1 VTEVGAWKMD
11 GGALIAYFGTVL
23 YLVWSFAFVFYAIT
37 PLLIVLTPK
46 CDEEQSCRPTAHCIK
61 AALALSV
68 LALSAYIS
76 IFCSICLKVLRP
88 IDFEGE
94 HPVMALIMK

>member
-11 GGALIAYFGTVL
+11 GEVLIAYFGTVRYWFL
-23 YLVWSFAFVFYAIT
+23 SFGFVVYAIM
-37 PLLIVLTPK
+37 PLLIVLGAR
-46 CDEEQSCRPTAHCIK
+46 CDEEQSCKPTAHFIK

-76 IFCSICLKVLRP
+76 IFCSICLRVLRP
-88 IDFEGE
+88 IDFAGE
-94 HPVMALIMK
+94 HPLTMKQ